1 MPLKRLLLFSV
12 LLLASCSSPG
22 LRPGPGISQVEA
34 TALPPPD
41 RSDLTSVDRPYFL
54 GPFDELMVDVFG
66 IPELSEKEIQIDAS
80 GRISFP
86 LLGTVE
92 ASGKTPGEL
101 AHAIEEGLRGRFI
114 RSPHV
119 TVNLKK
125 TVSQVITV
133 EGEVEEPGL
142 YPVVGHMTLLRA
154 VATAKGT
161 TEFSALS
168 DVVVFRVVKG
178 TTYAAL
184 YNIKAIRRGSYPD
197 PELFAND
204 IVTVGDSRGRRIF
217 KDFLQI
223 VPLLTTPIVV
233 ALQNRRNN

>member
-1 MPLKRLLLFSV
+1 M
-12 LLLASCSSPG
+12 
-22 LRPGPGISQVEA
+22 
-34 TALPPPD
+34 PD
-41 RSDLTSVDRPYFL
+41 RTDLTSVDRPYYL
-54 GPFDELMVDVFG
+54 GPFDELRIDVFG
-66 IPELSEKEIQIDAS
+66 IPELSEKESQVDAS

-86 LLGTVE
+86 LVGTLE
-92 ASGKTPGEL
+92 AGGKTPGEL
-101 AHAIEEGLRGRFI
+101 ARAIEQGLRGRYV
-114 RSPHV
+114 RDPQV

-133 EGEVEEPGL
+133 EGEVDEPGL

-154 VATAKGT
+154 LATAKGT
-161 TEFSALS
+161 TEFSSLEN
-168 DVVVFRVVKG
+168 VVVFRAVKG

-184 YNIKAIRRGSYPD
+184 YNVKAVRRGTYAD

-204 IVTVGDSRGRRIF
+204 IVVVGDSKARRLF

-233 ALQNRRNN
+233 ALQNRN